1 MSHLES
7 VPNELKNL
15 FIEYLNIDDLK
26 SLYLV
31 YPLRVNKKII
41 KKLYSNNNVITLEQ
55 LLSKSVYQQLNDN
68 ILK

>member
-7 VPNELKNL
+7 VPNELTNL

-31 YPLRVNKKII
+31 YPLRVNKKITKNHI
-41 KKLYSNNNVITLEQ
+41 KKLYSNNNVITL
-55 LLSKSVYQQLNDN
+55 
-68 ILK
+68 